1 MSGEGRSAVTPLR
14 TVRTFIRG
22 RACSDTLLHVLHCA
36 YDRPMP
42 EEECAAMPLAGG
54 IMQRG
59 HQCGMIWGATVAAGA
74 EAHRRLGDGPRAE
87 AQAVAAAAR
96 LLEAFRAQNSATDCF
111 DLTEIDD
118 SSTKMEMMTYFLL
131 KGGAVRCF
139 AGAARYASV
148 AKEAI
153 DAVLF
158 ASPDEAPPAPVSCA
172 ALLARRMGA
181 SGLHAVMAAGFAGGI
196 GLGGGGCGALA
207 TAIWITGMKAL
218 RDGAARLNFESPHA
232 LAVIERF
239 LAGTGGQFEC
249 AAICGR
255 RFVGVEEHA
264 AYLRGAACAAL
275 VEALAAGTTRST
287 GRVPRSR

>member
-14 TVRTFIRG
+14 TVGTFIRG
-22 RACSDTLLHVLHCA
+22 RACSDTLLHVLNCA

-42 EEECAAMPLAGG
+42 EEERAAMPFAGG

-59 HQCGMIWGATVAAGA
+59 YQCGMIWGATLASGV
-74 EAHRRLGDGPRAE
+74 EIHRRLGDGPRAE
-87 AQAVAAAAR
+87 ALAVAAAAR
-96 LLEAFRAQNSATDCF
+96 LLEAFRAQNGATDCF
-111 DLTEIDD
+111 DITEIDD

-139 AGAARYASV
+139 AGAARYASA

-153 DAVLF
+153 DTALS
-158 ASPDEAPPAPVSCA
+158 APQGDAPPAPVSCA

-181 SGLHAVMAAGFAGGI
+181 SGLHAVMAAGMAGGI

-207 TAIWITGMKAL
+207 AAIWITGMKAL
-218 RDGAARLNFESPHA
+218 RDGAARLDFESPIA
-232 LAVIERF
+232 LALIDRF
-239 LAGTGGQFEC
+239 LGGTGGQFEC

-255 RFVGVEEHA
+255 RFAGVEDHA
-264 AYLRGAACAAL
+264 AYLRGGGCAPL
-275 VEALAAGTTRST
+275 VEALAT
-287 GRVPRSR
+287 GR